1 MSAWSYVLIPLFAIV
16 LIAAV
21 LWVYRLG
28 LGWEKA
34 DALDEGDADMSRYAL
49 EDEKARLLMQLKD
62 LEHEYALGKLS
73 EADYLGLKQ
82 FVERDALRVMDAL
95 EKRS

>member
-28 LGWEKA
+28 LGWEKG
-34 DALDEGDADMSRYAL
+34 DALDEVDADMSRFAL

>member
-28 LGWEKA
+28 LGWEKG
-34 DALDEGDADMSRYAL
+34 DALDEGATDMSRYAL

>member
-28 LGWEKA
+28 LGWEKG
-34 DALDEGDADMSRYAL
+34 DAQDEGDADMSRFAL

-73 EADYLGLKQ
+73 ESDYLGLKQ